1 MTSQKLVLAYWAV
14 RNRAGAYRNLLDY
27 CGLSWTNKLLDEEAD
42 KSTDNKNVPYL
53 LDGEKKI
60 SGTMNL
66 LNYIPRKADKK
77 ILTGETK
84 DRHKEVEG
92 YIKEA
97 MILKD
102 ELNRIVEKKGDFETA
117 KKSFFTGDGN
127 KGRTILHDFDQK
139 LKGKEWLVEDL
150 SIADFYLF
158 EQVDLIHDMGGEK
171 LKNLPHLLCFRNRFA
186 GLQQVKAH
194 RSSTHFIQLWFL
206 PETTCWNNEEKL
218 W

>member
-1 MTSQKLVLAYWAV
+1 MTSQKLILVYWAA
-14 RNRAGAYRNLLDY
+14 RNRAGAFRNLLDY
-27 CGLSWTNKLLDEEAD
+27 CGLSWTNKLPDEKSD
-42 KSTDNKNVPYL
+42 KTGDNNLPYL

-60 SGTMNL
+60 AGTMNL

-77 ILTGETK
+77 ELTGETK
-84 DRHKEVEG
+84 NRHKEVEEF
-92 YIKEA
+92 INQA

-102 ELNRIVEKKGDFETA
+102 ELNGIVEKKGDFEAA
-117 KKSFFTGDGN
+117 KERFFTGDGS

-139 LKGKEWLVEDL
+139 LKDKEWLVEDL

-171 LKNLPHLLCFRNRFA
+171 LKNLPHLVCFRNRFA
-186 GLQQVKAH
+186 ELQQVKAH

-206 PETTCWNNEEKL
+206 DGTTCWNNQEKI